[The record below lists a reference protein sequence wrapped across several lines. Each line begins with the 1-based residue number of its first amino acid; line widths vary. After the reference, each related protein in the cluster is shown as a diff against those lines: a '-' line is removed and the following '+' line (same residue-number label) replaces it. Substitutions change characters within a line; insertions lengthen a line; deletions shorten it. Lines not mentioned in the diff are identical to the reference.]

1 LANIHR
7 LSTDAVP
14 ASERLAY
21 WNDVCMGVYGAM
33 VVDTEPD
40 GFQGVLTRFS
50 AGQLQISS
58 VKSTPAVS
66 RNAAGW
72 AKSGGDETFFSLQLV
87 HSGRCRINHAGI
99 ETMALPGD
107 ILIADRSK
115 SYELAFAEPVQGLV
129 LSPPWAR
136 FGRYADTLE
145 AMAGLPINV
154 NSGPGSVLSTF
165 IRSAWGQLVEG
176 DDEEWPLS
184 ATDVIWDLL
193 ASVLQG
199 ETGRENAAGRAE
211 CVRRE
216 VKALIDGRLSDPGFQ
231 TSGIAGAM
239 GLSARYLQM
248 VFAEVG
254 TTPSRFLLTRRLDV
268 AAARLRRLDRPCSIT
283 DLALECG
290 FNDLSYFSRAFR
302 RRFGVPARA
311 YRAARSAR
319 KVDWL

>member
-1 LANIHR
+1 MANVQS

-14 ASERLAY
+14 PSERLAF
-21 WNDVCMGVYGAM
+21 WNDVCMGAYGAM

-40 GFQGVLTRFS
+40 GFQGVLTRLS
-50 AGQLQISS
+50 AGPLQISS

-66 RNAAGW
+66 RNAVGW
-72 AKSGGDETFFSLQLV
+72 PKGGDDETAFSLQLV
-87 HSGRCRINHAGI
+87 HSGRCRINHAGV

-129 LSPPWAR
+129 LSPPWTR
-136 FGRYADTLE
+136 FGGYAETLE
-145 AMAGLPINV
+145 AMAGHRINV
-154 NSGPGSVLSTF
+154 NSGPGAVLSSF

-176 DDEEWPLS
+176 GDEEWPQS

-199 ETGRENAAGRAE
+199 ETSREIVAGRADG
-211 CVRRE
+211 VRRE
-216 VKALIDGRLSDPGFQ
+216 AKALIDGCMSDPGFK
-231 TSGIAGAM
+231 TSGIAEAM

-254 TTPSRFLLTRRLDV
+254 TTPSRFLLTRRLDS

-302 RRFGVPARA
+302 RRFRVSARA
-311 YRAARSAR
+311 YRMALHART
-319 KVDWL
+319 VDWL